1 MNALALC
8 GTGGEIGKE
17 TTTVKAN
24 YKPLTR
30 SEAKKI
36 AREEV
41 NSAYQKLFAECAADV
56 MQQVMSNV
64 LLCLERDYDFS
75 GDQLKEFI
83 HNQHNWI
90 EAMQEPTPF
99 SRTWSTEDNI
109 DYFKSKYGI
118 DLGKEFTAEVVYK

>member
-1 MNALALC
+1 MAM
-8 GTGGEIGKE
+8 
-17 TTTVKAN
+17 KAN

-41 NSAYQKLFAECAADV
+41 NSAYQKLFAECAADI

-109 DYFKSKYGI
+109 DYFKSKYNI
-118 DLGKEFTAEVVYK
+118 DLRKEFTAEVVYK